1 MKVRA
6 IVTVFLKSF
15 ARAALPF
22 AVSLIGACRP
32 PGDATMEE
40 ISDRRYPVDPNA
52 TTISV
57 TARDGSIRIYGA
69 AGNVREV
76 RVEAVKKAY
85 TPRRLK
91 AINVQ
96 VTQQQN
102 SISIE
107 TVYPP
112 DGGGTFSDR
121 SGTVDYVI
129 VVPQAATISKLELG
143 NGEVLIEEMRSREA
157 HAQLGT
163 GRLFV
168 HNCFG
173 TLNIGV
179 KTGNVA
185 LVYEWWEERVFSI
198 SATVDDGN
206 AFAYLPEEAAFHLI
220 ARTGT
225 GKISNDFQDKEQ
237 RGAEFPK
244 QIDVLVD
251 GAEQPKIQIESQDG
265 NIRIAE
271 HNP

>member
-1 MKVRA
+1 
-6 IVTVFLKSF
+6 LKSI
-15 ARAALPF
+15 AHAVLPF
-22 AVSLIGACRP
+22 AISFICACGP
-32 PGDATMEE
+32 TGDPALEE

-52 TTISV
+52 TTVSV
-57 TARDGSIRIYGA
+57 SARDGSIRIYGA
-69 AGNVREV
+69 GGNVREV
-76 RVEAVKKAY
+76 QVETVKKAY
-85 TPRRLK
+85 TPERLK
-91 AINVQ
+91 AINVR

-112 DGGGTFSDR
+112 DDGGTFSDR

-143 NGEVLIEEMRSREA
+143 SGEVLIEEMRSKEA
-157 HAQLGT
+157 HAQLGN

-173 TLNIGV
+173 TVDIAV
-179 KTGNVA
+179 QTGNVA
-185 LVYEWWEERVFSI
+185 LAYEWWEERDFSI
-198 SATVDDGN
+198 TATIDDGN

-220 ARTGT
+220 ARTST
-225 GKISNDFQDKEQ
+225 GKIANDFEDQEQ

-244 QIDVLVD
+244 QIDVSVG
-251 GAEQPKIQIESQDG
+251 GAEQPKIQIESRDG